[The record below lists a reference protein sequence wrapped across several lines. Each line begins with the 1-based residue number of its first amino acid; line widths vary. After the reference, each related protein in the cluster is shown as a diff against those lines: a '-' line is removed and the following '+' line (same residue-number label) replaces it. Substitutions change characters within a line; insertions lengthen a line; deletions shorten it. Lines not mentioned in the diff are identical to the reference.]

1 MNTASAAGTMDKAE
15 GQNRTTDFD
24 AAVIG
29 AGPSGMAAALLLAR
43 RGLRTALVAPEVNTK
58 DARTTALLQA
68 SVALLDEIGVWDK
81 LAARSAPL
89 AHMRLIDDTRRLI
102 RAPET
107 TFDASELGLEAFGY
121 NVLNRELNAELE
133 AAVLKADGLTWL
145 KTRLAKL
152 EPAEAEVRLTLED
165 GTTLTAALAVG
176 ADGRTSMVR
185 QAAGIDVRE
194 WSYPQMALV
203 MNLEHDRPHGS
214 VSTEFHTP
222 TGPFTLVPLP
232 GRMSSLV
239 CVVTPETATHLKAY
253 EDGALALELERR
265 AHSVLGAFRIASP
278 RQVYPLSGMIAKKA
292 AANRCALIGEAAHVF
307 PPIGA
312 QGLNLG
318 LRDVA
323 DLARITGESKA
334 RGEDVGSALTLA
346 RYDSARKPDI
356 TSRTTAVDLLNR
368 SLLTDMLPVQ
378 ALRSLGLYAAGRFPP
393 LRKFLMREGITPK
406 ATRLL
411 PF

>member
-1 MNTASAAGTMDKAE
+1 
-15 GQNRTTDFD
+15 
-24 AAVIG
+24 
-29 AGPSGMAAALLLAR
+29 
-43 RGLRTALVAPEVNTK
+43 
-58 DARTTALLQA
+58 
-68 SVALLDEIGVWDK
+68 
-81 LAARSAPL
+81 
-89 AHMRLIDDTRRLI
+89 
-102 RAPET
+102 
-107 TFDASELGLEAFGY
+107 
-121 NVLNRELNAELE
+121 
-133 AAVLKADGLTWL
+133 
-145 KTRLAKL
+145 
-152 EPAEAEVRLTLED
+152 
-165 GTTLTAALAVG
+165 
-176 ADGRTSMVR
+176 
-185 QAAGIDVRE
+185 
-194 WSYPQMALV
+194 
-203 MNLEHDRPHGS
+203 
-214 VSTEFHTP
+214 
-222 TGPFTLVPLP
+222 
-232 GRMSSLV
+232 MSSLV

-323 DLARITGESKA
+323 DLARIVGEAKA

-378 ALRSLGLYAAGRFPP
+378 ALRSSASTPLAASPCASSLCARGSRPRQRGCCRSKGRPSPLSSCHGLIVAFIP
-393 LRKFLMREGITPK
+393 
-406 ATRLL
+406 
-411 PF
+411 